1 VIKYGRTIPAQS
13 SGRVREPPVN
23 GAIPD
28 PCPEDESLEQFLQ
41 RMRYRLKLVLRQ
53 YDIPLQDAEDLVQ
66 DACVEVVRR
75 WGTLYNKE
83 GWLLGTLRFKCTKY
97 WKDRRADPAEGMDL
111 PAIDSLC
118 PPLPPP
124 QEKQDEVRDLRH
136 LLRRLGKRHRQ
147 LLRLRFVLGFNP
159 REVADHLGYC
169 PSSIRKLAL
178 RAVSRLRCES
188 SPRAAPETEV
198 PDLDLD

>member
-1 VIKYGRTIPAQS
+1 
-13 SGRVREPPVN
+13 
-23 GAIPD
+23 
-28 PCPEDESLEQFLQ
+28 
-41 RMRYRLKLVLRQ
+41 MRYRLKLVLRSCN
-53 YDIPLQDAEDLVQ
+53 IPGQDAEDLVQ
-66 DACVEVVRR
+66 DTFIEVIRK
-75 WGTLYNKE
+75 WDTLYSKE
-83 GWLLGTLRFKCTKY
+83 GWILGTLRFKCTKY
-97 WKDRRADPAEGMDL
+97 WKDRRADPAESMDL

-124 QEKQDEVRDLRH
+124 QEKQDEMRDLRH
-136 LLRRLGKRHRQ
+136 LLRRLGKRHQ
-147 LLRLRFVLGFNP
+147 QVLRLRFVLGFNP

-188 SPRAAPETEV
+188 SPRAALETEV